1 MLKKGVIMSISSSYA
16 VVMEKGGQFHRIQ
29 LKEDMQVGQGIF
41 FIDEDIITYTS
52 PRICKPSTLVALAAA
67 FLLVLL
73 PIFYTIQVPV
83 AVVSLDINPS
93 IELLINKQGVVKKI
107 IDKNQDSMK
116 LELKGLKGQPLE
128 RALNTLS
135 EELERKGFKS
145 VEDFIL
151 VSYADLKG
159 NSLDLGGLLS
169 VYMEE
174 SFKNAHIVYL
184 PSDKQVYTLSQKDS
198 ISLGRYSA
206 GILLEEKSED
216 VDFRNMDIP
225 SLIQYIEEMDEESQ
239 TDDWDDER
247 DDVEHDVEE
256 EDDIE
261 KNDVVDAMNNLN
273 HLGNGAS
280 TNIKDKINNQNKD
293 KDKDKE
299 DDDKEDEIK
308 DKDKDKEDDDKED
321 EIKDKDKDKEDND
334 KEDEI
339 KDKDKDKEDDDK
351 EDVIKEKDK
360 DKEDNDKED
369 VIKDKDKEDDEIE
382 EKDKD
387 NGNEE
392 EEGDDSNEEDD

>member
-169 VYMEE
+169 IYMEE

-184 PSDKQVYTLSQKDS
+184 PSDKQVYTLSQKDA

-206 GILLEEKSED
+206 GILLEEKSEN

-247 DDVEHDVEE
+247 DDVEHDVEHDVE
-256 EDDIE
+256 ED
-261 KNDVVDAMNNLN
+261 DVVDAMNNLN

-280 TNIKDKINNQNKD
+280 MNIKDKINNQNKD

-308 DKDKDKEDDDKED
+308 DKDKDEEEDDDDKKD
-321 EIKDKDKDKEDND
+321 EIKDKDKEDDDK
-334 KEDEI
+334 KDEI
-339 KDKDKDKEDDDK
+339 KDKDKDKDKEDDDK
-351 EDVIKEKDK
+351 ENEI
-360 DKEDNDKED
+360 
-369 VIKDKDKEDDEIE
+369 KDKEDDEIGGNDKD
-382 EKDKD
+382 KDKD

-392 EEGDDSNEEDD
+392 GDDEDDDNEEDD